1 MKANSAKAKQLA
13 QSGWS
18 KDSIEHLKADL
29 HIKRSKSKLNISQ
42 PIKKTTQQPAKKVI
56 TLDQGR

>member
-18 KDSIEHLKADL
+18 KDSLD
-29 HIKRSKSKLNISQ
+29 
-42 PIKKTTQQPAKKVI
+42 TQKVI
-56 TLDQGR
+56 QVLKSINTSTDTSLPMMIKN